1 MSDTSSPGRSPGDR
15 RPRAGWGWF
24 VALGIAL
31 MLLGAFAWYDVVGLT
46 IVGTVL
52 IGAALL
58 VGGLLQIA
66 HAFLNRSW
74 SDFFLQLA
82 GGILYGIAGLLIMDE
97 PIRGSFVVTLVL
109 AILLIITGCIRL
121 VIAFRHRHLGGAA
134 LLTVGGIVSIVV
146 GIVIYTTLPWSG
158 LWVLGTLIAIELIM
172 HGAAWLEFGFALRRT
187 R

>member
-1 MSDTSSPGRSPGDR
+1 MSDIPPPGERPGER

-24 VALGIAL
+24 VALGVAL
-31 MLLGAFAWYDVVGLT
+31 MLLGAFAWYDVVRLT
-46 IVGTVL
+46 IAGAVL

-74 SDFFLQLA
+74 SDFLLQLA
-82 GGILYGIAGLLIMDE
+82 GGVLYGIAGLLIMDE
-97 PIRGSFVVTLVL
+97 PVRGSLVVTLVL
-109 AILLIITGCIRL
+109 AILLIITGCVRL
-121 VIAFRHRHLGGAA
+121 VIAFRHRHLGGAP
-134 LLTVGGIVSIVV
+134 LLGVGGIVSIVV

-158 LWVLGTLIAIELIM
+158 LWVLGTLIAIELIV
-172 HGAAWLEFGFALRRT
+172 HGAAWLEFGLALRRA